1 MSTNSLTAERE
12 HLANLL
18 EAVQRC
24 AQEWPLDG
32 HRLKQ
37 WQMDEALFEA
47 LAAFHKRFAKL
58 QDTLGAAM
66 RHSAL
71 LENIPSPCR
80 RPALAKKRRCPLPR
94 WGRAGVGA
102 SMRRSVS
109 AGSPHPR
116 LPPEGEGADHDGTTG
131 VLFLLSEANAPFLKV
146 LALFEKLAVIESIDA
161 WQMCRT
167 ARNLAAHDYET
178 DCALIAEHFNELH
191 TLQPVLAQPKVALI
205 SGVTGENTDCVKMH
219 PRTPLTS
226 GVRLAYEQLPYP
238 WVSTYGD
245 HKPISA
251 WAFAS
256 RHRPGGTR
264 MALRLTR
271 AVFTWRAID

>member
-1 MSTNSLTAERE
+1 MRTNSLTAERE
-12 HLANLL
+12 HLCN
-18 EAVQRC
+18 
-24 AQEWPLDG
+24 
-32 HRLKQ
+32 
-37 WQMDEALFEA
+37 
-47 LAAFHKRFAKL
+47 
-58 QDTLGAAM
+58 LGAAM

-80 RPALAKKRRCPLPR
+80 RPVFAKKRRCSLPR

-102 SMRRSVS
+102 SMRRPVS

-116 LPPEGEGADHDGTTG
+116 LPPEGEGADHDGITG

-146 LALFEKLAVIESIDA
+146 LALFEKLGVIESIDA

-205 SGVTGENTDCVKMH
+205 SGVTGENTDYVKMH

>member
-24 AQEWPLDG
+24 AHFLHASSSKVEWPLDG

-37 WQMDEALFEA
+37 RQKDEALFEA
-47 LAAFHKRFAKL
+47 LAAFNERFAKL

-71 LENIPSPCR
+71 L
-80 RPALAKKRRCPLPR
+80 
-94 WGRAGVGA
+94 
-102 SMRRSVS
+102 M
-109 AGSPHPR
+109 
-116 LPPEGEGADHDGTTG
+116 
-131 VLFLLSEANAPFLKV
+131 SEANAPFLKV
-146 LALFEKLAVIESIDA
+146 LALFEKLGVIESIDS

-205 SGVTGENTDCVKMH
+205 SGVTGENTDYVKMH
-219 PRTPLTS
+219 PRTLLTS

-256 RHRPGGTR
+256 RPRPGGTR